1 MISLNFFPR
10 RAKKIKKVEIP
21 PRTVPVTPMRAMIA
35 KLRLSVMG
43 WSAGAPKQTEH
54 AEAIPG
60 IRQKIEAKTNASL
73 EIFFIN
79 NLRHETF
86 SEI

>member
-1 MISLNFFPR
+1 
-10 RAKKIKKVEIP
+10 
-21 PRTVPVTPMRAMIA
+21 MIA

-43 WSAGAPKQTEH
+43 WSSGAPKQTEH
-54 AEAIPG
+54 ADTIPG
-60 IRQKIEAKTNASL
+60 IRQKIEAKTNTSL